1 MILNQIF
8 NQPTNKGLQKI
19 LDQGKYLDNHLRDLK
34 EKEDQRVKSELLI
47 SATELNESFNKREDK
62 YLVLYP
68 DAESIDFINK
78 ELKYSNELLAQG
90 EKMRLGEHWFY
101 GRKKHIRYLEKCKK
115 MELNDTEGQD
125 DDFAIQSDHS
135 AMYVITYLLQLN
147 QNGVIKVESFSHL
160 ARIIKKYFRCNGSDK
175 INSAESLISKIR
187 RSDRNT
193 DKTLLEVRDDL
204 SKNKDFYI

>member
-34 EKEDQRVKSELLI
+34 EKENQRVKSELLI

-62 YLVLYP
+62 YLALYP

-90 EKMRLGEHWFY
+90 EKMRLGEQWF
-101 GRKKHIRYLEKCKK
+101 
-115 MELNDTEGQD
+115 
-125 DDFAIQSDHS
+125 
-135 AMYVITYLLQLN
+135 
-147 QNGVIKVESFSHL
+147 
-160 ARIIKKYFRCNGSDK
+160 
-175 INSAESLISKIR
+175 
-187 RSDRNT
+187 
-193 DKTLLEVRDDL
+193 
-204 SKNKDFYI
+204 